1 MNLGGGDKW
10 QWEVCTS
17 CLQPV
22 YSRERV
28 ASDKVCLHHSCFCC
42 QVCRKKLSLQN
53 YAALHG
59 VFYCQLHYKQMI
71 EMKSGREMGRAEH
84 QLIEEELR
92 GNIVMHFSG
101 MQPHSQQDIQ
111 VIIFILL
118 IIIIFILLILWAH
131 SGQIPL
137 EGHYP

>member
-1 MNLGGGDKW
+1 MSMDSQVIKLHFLLFLQQMLK
-10 QWEVCTS
+10 EVCTS

-59 VFYCQLHYKQMI
+59 VFYCQLHYKPSRGKM
-71 EMKSGREMGRAEH
+71 EKRKSC
-84 QLIEEELR
+84 LIW
-92 GNIVMHFSG
+92 I
-101 MQPHSQQDIQ
+101 
-111 VIIFILL
+111 
-118 IIIIFILLILWAH
+118 H
-131 SGQIPL
+131 SGHNSSL
-137 EGHYP
+137 RS